1 MGGGRSGYISSP
13 LNVSQGIFGLSAISV
28 KKWCSYLLMKFLKVP
43 LYQIYSLRTRGR
55 RYVDISTH
63 NHAICTK
70 QTYSLLFLFTT
81 HYAIALI
88 TSAILSAI
96 VARQFSTCSCLP
108 NSYILRRFWDW
119 YTRLG
124 DWFTSENV

>member
-1 MGGGRSGYISSP
+1 
-13 LNVSQGIFGLSAISV
+13 
-28 KKWCSYLLMKFLKVP
+28 MKFLKVP
-43 LYQIYSLRTRGR
+43 LYQIYSLRTRDR
-55 RYVDISTH
+55 RYVDISIH

-96 VARQFSTCSCLP
+96 VARQFSTCSCLLTAIF
-108 NSYILRRFWDW
+108 SEGFGIGIRGWGIGLRVKMCEISPIIANKLF
-119 YTRLG
+119 
-124 DWFTSENV
+124 